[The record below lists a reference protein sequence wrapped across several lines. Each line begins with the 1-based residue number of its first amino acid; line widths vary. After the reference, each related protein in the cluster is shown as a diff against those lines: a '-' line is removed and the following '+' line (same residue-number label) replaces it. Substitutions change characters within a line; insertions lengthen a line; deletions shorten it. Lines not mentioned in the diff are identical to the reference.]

1 MFYLFAYLIAIISNE
16 LELHCTSTTKR
27 KKKGKKKSTTYIQ
40 PTNLISME
48 NTEDAL
54 PTKGDLNT
62 SFSNNTIKNPIG
74 NKTFPCLTFQ
84 SKQIHG
90 NQFFS
95 VLFQWM
101 QSNTKKI

>member
-16 LELHCTSTTKR
+16 LELHCTSPTKR

-62 SFSNNTIKNPIG
+62 SFPT
-74 NKTFPCLTFQ
+74 TQ
-84 SKQIHG
+84 SKTQLEIRRFHA
-90 NQFFS
+90 
-95 VLFQWM
+95 
-101 QSNTKKI
+101 